1 MEKPLMCDP
10 LSQSVLAHGSLLTT
24 ETYLKDFE
32 IQELDNTLQRMF
44 DKQSVKDKA
53 LKLLRSLSPEDR
65 EEVIR
70 LCQED

>member
-1 MEKPLMCDP
+1 
-10 LSQSVLAHGSLLTT
+10 
-24 ETYLKDFE
+24 
-32 IQELDNTLQRMF
+32 MF